1 MRPSFCWP
9 EVPLNLHI
17 NKDGLFLRYRKDFP
31 PISRLHLL
39 YNKASQMIDN
49 ANATQRQA
57 SAAINPVDD
66 FSHKSIQSIDDY
78 NHNYITVMALEVEAS
93 QSEDFLNRVA
103 QCEMEDGG
111 WSAD

>member
-1 MRPSFCWP
+1 MSAATNR
-9 EVPLNLHI
+9 EA
-17 NKDGLFLRYRKDFP
+17 
-31 PISRLHLL
+31 SR
-39 YNKASQMIDN
+39 NITRKASQMVDN